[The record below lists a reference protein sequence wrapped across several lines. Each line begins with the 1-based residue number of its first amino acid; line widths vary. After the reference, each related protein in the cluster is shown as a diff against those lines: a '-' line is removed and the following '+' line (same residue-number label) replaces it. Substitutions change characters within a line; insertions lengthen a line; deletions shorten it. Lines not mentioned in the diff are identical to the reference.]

1 ALLAVDDSSEKD
13 SVAPTGAHLVWRLG
27 RRTRHPRL
35 SEAFPEGLLLVTQ
48 RSPHLKD
55 TPTGGTGSD
64 EADAFL
70 APLPLPSGEEESL
83 GSGCIV
89 GGVEPLSSS
98 GTAWEFGILE
108 ERLEPL
114 SLWSGRQLLSE
125 VSRQRIRLARPLLVA
140 VQADSAAEECRGFGQ
155 DIAYLG
161 VQTRWSGNDENEPPE
176 ANGVQLLET
185 FQVLRPRLPR
195 DATVA
200 DIFRTCR
207 GRSRELAE
215 VRMRA
220 RYDLLPV
227 DSSPSSGSSS
237 PWKAE
242 DAESA
247 WSSKLPAEMLPGA
260 FISLMLTWPLSVQQ
274 ALSWPLLQGPPG
286 LSCSATVHVRGGRS
300 AERCLLGQQWAH
312 VDILRRLACL
322 LSCGADD
329 EAANSP
335 LQGCQLQ
342 GSRSESTLNMLS
354 TRAAVARLFE
364 VERDLATSS
373 AGLRHSS
380 CALAPE
386 APSSQLEEDRPNRD
400 FVDRLWLNVLSRC
413 ESAREATLALQ
424 VVLEELGRPGS
435 SFAPFVRRDNPTTM
449 AELVRTAVQ
458 IATLRRYA
466 SPGEAQELSEA
477 VLAWEDRCK
486 DLVQL
491 RNALL
496 VIVGIGTECVRRDLV
511 HLVTRR
517 GYVTAQ
523 ELGGFQVGASP
534 VAEIE
539 GLCCLRQIAELAV
552 LCV

>member
-1 ALLAVDDSSEKD
+1 MPSWRRCRFQVARRRALE
-13 SVAPTGAHLVWRLG
+13 
-27 RRTRHPRL
+27 
-35 SEAFPEGLLLVTQ
+35 
-48 RSPHLKD
+48 
-55 TPTGGTGSD
+55 
-64 EADAFL
+64 
-70 APLPLPSGEEESL
+70 
-83 GSGCIV
+83 V
-89 GGVEPLSSS
+89 GSS

-364 VERDLATSS
+364 VERDLATAS

-386 APSSQLEEDRPNRD
+386 APSSQLEEGSPEP
-400 FVDRLWLNVLSRC
+400 RLC
-413 ESAREATLALQ
+413 
-424 VVLEELGRPGS
+424 G
-435 SFAPFVRRDNPTTM
+435 
-449 AELVRTAVQ
+449 
-458 IATLRRYA
+458 
-466 SPGEAQELSEA
+466 
-477 VLAWEDRCK
+477 
-486 DLVQL
+486 
-491 RNALL
+491 
-496 VIVGIGTECVRRDLV
+496 
-511 HLVTRR
+511 
-517 GYVTAQ
+517 
-523 ELGGFQVGASP
+523 SP
-534 VAEIE
+534 VAE
-539 GLCCLRQIAELAV
+539 CTFMLRIGT
-552 LCV
+552 